1 MKKALAIAS
10 ILLFSGAVAAQSC
23 PEGFRYNDCEGP
35 QFGPGP
41 CTPGCYEI
49 PGYRPAPTPPVAE
62 ARQLC
67 FPVGCAPVRFTWLSR
82 FVIAESA
89 LPSGYPAMG
98 WSGPCLSEQCP
109 EIEEQ
114 AYQNLFWNA
123 RQAHRAARFNA
134 GE

>member
-1 MKKALAIAS
+1 MKF
-10 ILLFSGAVAAQSC
+10 LLFAALLFPFAVAASFC
-23 PEGFRYNDCEGP
+23 PDGFRYNDCEGP

-49 PGYRPAPTPPVAE
+49 PGYTPVPPVAE
-62 ARQLC
+62 ARELC
-67 FPVGCAPVRFTWLSR
+67 FPSGCAPVRFTWFSR
-82 FVIAESA
+82 FVIAESS
-89 LPSGYPAMG
+89 LPSGYPMIG
-98 WSGPCLSEQCP
+98 WSGPCLTPKCP